1 VIDLSCEEV
10 LTLSEAAERLPK
22 RRGKPIHIST
32 IYRWAMTGLRGVRL
46 ETLPVGGSHCTSLEA
61 LQRFAE
67 TLAETPRS
75 PRGFAPRPAPSKRKQ
90 RQRRIAAANKR
101 LDRAGI

>member
-1 VIDLSCEEV
+1 LSCEQV
-10 LTLSEAAERLPK
+10 LTLSQAAERLPK
-22 RRGKPIHIST
+22 RPNGKSVHVAT

-46 ETLPVGGSHCTSLEA
+46 ETLPVGGTICTSAEA

-67 TLAETPRS
+67 ALAETPRS
-75 PRGFAPRPAPSKRKQ
+75 RRGFAPRPALSKARQ
-90 RQRRIAAANKR
+90 RARRIAQANKR